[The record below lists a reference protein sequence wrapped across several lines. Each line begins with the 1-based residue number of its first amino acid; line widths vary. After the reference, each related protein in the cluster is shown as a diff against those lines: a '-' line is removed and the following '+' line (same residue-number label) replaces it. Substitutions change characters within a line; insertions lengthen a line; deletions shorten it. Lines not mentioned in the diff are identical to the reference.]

1 MHDFHCEDT
10 DDLLVARPVAIS
22 KLYACEYAMHAEG
35 ARQHKIQQ
43 REGGVLDFRRLQE
56 DGIYPT
62 CKMTIHYLLYR
73 IC

>member
-1 MHDFHCEDT
+1 MIFHC
-10 DDLLVARPVAIS
+10 LVVVAKPVAIS
-22 KLYACEYAMHAEG
+22 KLYACEHAMHAEG

-43 REGGVLDFRRLQE
+43 RKGGVLDFRRLQE

-62 CKMTIHYLLYR
+62 CKMTIIHYLLYK